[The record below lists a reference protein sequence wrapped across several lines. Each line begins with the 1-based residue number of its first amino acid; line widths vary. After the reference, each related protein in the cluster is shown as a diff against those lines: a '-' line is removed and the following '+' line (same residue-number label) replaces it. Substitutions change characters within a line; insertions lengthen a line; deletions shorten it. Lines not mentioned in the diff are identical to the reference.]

1 MMPLHWRSCVSLVV
15 ISSIPT
21 LCQYAVTNNKMIVVS
36 ELVRIWK
43 EAVVTC
49 FKALAEYLPR
59 EMYETSA
66 RIAGLLAKI
75 RQGDS

>member
-1 MMPLHWRSCVSLVV
+1 
-15 ISSIPT
+15 
-21 LCQYAVTNNKMIVVS
+21 MIVVS